1 MFRVCSGSRCVQGF
15 VQGSAD
21 LFLGSLDRALHHGGL
36 AASSGAAALVEAGIQ
51 DTGIHGFPVPGR
63 GPCADDI
70 FVDRPVASIE
80 HTAITGVGFAQ
91 AVDEAALG
99 QVADPVRKQED
110 MLPVCRDSCRQGI
123 CHHGLEGALPLPES
137 LVLVQNPG
145 NTRCDLLAGSSGLR
159 SQIKLGH
166 PTVDL
171 TDRQES
177 ILRSVMDGL
186 SNADIARQQGV
197 AEITVKNHLSAIF
210 NKLGVSNRSEAVAIA
225 LRKHL
230 LKI

>member
-1 MFRVCSGSRCVQGF
+1 MKPETSNLKPTRILI
-15 VQGSAD
+15 AD
-21 LFLGSLDRALHHGGL
+21 DHAIVRMGLNLLL
-36 AASSGAAALVEAGIQ
+36 AAERDFTVVGEACDGLQTVSECTRLRPDVVVLDLMMPKKDGVTVTEELHAKLPDVKIVILTSFGTAEGLSRAIQHGASGIVLKNSAETELVAAI
-51 DTGIHGFPVPGR
+51 
-63 GPCADDI
+63 
-70 FVDRPVASIE
+70 
-80 HTAITGVGFAQ
+80 
-91 AVDEAALG
+91 
-99 QVADPVRKQED
+99 
-110 MLPVCRDSCRQGI
+110 RD
-123 CHHGLEGALPLPES
+123 A
-137 LVLVQNPG
+137 
-145 NTRCDLLAGSSGLR
+145 LAGKQHFSSGLR

-166 PTVDL
+166 PTADL